1 MKSSQAARPRRRP
14 QRHWLAIAMMAALAL
29 PGSASAAPQ
38 VKATPDGSKL
48 PGFPEAN
55 QLVNG
60 ILAFSALATL
70 AAFLVGAGAWA
81 LGSLTQNYRAAGAG
95 KTAVLASIVA
105 AILVGSAVA
114 IINFFLAAGPGA

>member
-1 MKSSQAARPRRRP
+1 MRSKEALRCYAV
-14 QRHWLAIAMMAALAL
+14 LGVMAAAMLTVGVL
-29 PGSASAAPQ
+29 PTRASAAPQ

-95 KTAVLASIVA
+95 KTAVLAAIVA